1 MFVEQLLLV
10 EPQTWDTEFRIKG
23 KVQEVLCM
31 ANVFIDTKKQINQ
44 PINQTNLN

>member
-10 EPQTWDTEFRIKG
+10 EPQTWATKFRIKD

-31 ANVFIDTKKQINQ
+31 DKEFVDTKRQINH
-44 PINQTNLN
+44 TNLN

>member
-10 EPQTWDTEFRIKG
+10 EPQTWATKFRIKG

-31 ANVFIDTKKQINQ
+31 DKAFVDTKKQINQ
-44 PINQTNLN
+44 TNLN

>member
-10 EPQTWDTEFRIKG
+10 EPQTLATKFRIKG

-31 ANVFIDTKKQINQ
+31 DKADTKKQINQ